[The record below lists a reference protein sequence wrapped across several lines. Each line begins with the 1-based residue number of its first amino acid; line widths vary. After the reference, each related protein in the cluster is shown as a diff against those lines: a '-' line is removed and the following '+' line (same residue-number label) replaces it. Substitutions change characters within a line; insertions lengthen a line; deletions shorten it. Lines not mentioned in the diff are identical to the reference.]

1 MVGPRL
7 RESFIVTPT
16 EFSQST
22 AHLIALLFKAVLGQ
36 FRLRRQRRSE
46 NGANPLHNSSKSDVA
61 SEEAAVM
68 FFFAKSSLPL
78 DSESDGSRS
87 VMSVWRRSKGRPAAR
102 RPPFY
107 RPTD

>member
-1 MVGPRL
+1 MLGPRL
-7 RESFIVTPT
+7 RESFIVAPT
-16 EFSQST
+16 EFTQST
-22 AHLIALLFKAVLGQ
+22 AHLIALLFRAVLGQ

-68 FFFAKSSLPL
+68 FFREIVPSSRFRKRRKSVGHVGLAEIQRAP
-78 DSESDGSRS
+78 
-87 VMSVWRRSKGRPAAR
+87 R
-102 RPPFY
+102 RPPIY